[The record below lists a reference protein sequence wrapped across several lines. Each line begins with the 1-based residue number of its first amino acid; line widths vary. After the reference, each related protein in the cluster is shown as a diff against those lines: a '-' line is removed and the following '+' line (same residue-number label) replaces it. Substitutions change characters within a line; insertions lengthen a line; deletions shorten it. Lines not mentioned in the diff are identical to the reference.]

1 MNKEPFIEDSIL
13 ISMPPTNSIKKL
25 KVETP
30 LGSIESDS
38 GNHIFDILTIKGVI
52 AVLYIGKKLV
62 DKFFKKTFSKKV

>member
-13 ISMPPTNSIKKL
+13 ASMPPTNSIKKL
-25 KVETP
+25 KVQTP

-38 GNHIFDILTIKGVI
+38 GNHTLDILTIVGVI

>member
-1 MNKEPFIEDSIL
+1 MNREPIIEDTTLVTKSVQR
-13 ISMPPTNSIKKL
+13 L

-38 GNHIFDILTIKGVI
+38 GNHTLDILTIVGVI

-62 DKFFKKTFSKKV
+62 DKFFKKAF